1 MQELT
6 TFIKAGYACIQI
18 VTAEEERAILAI
30 NGSTRKALHHKTR
43 GAYDIWNWS
52 VTSGLR
58 HESGRLV
65 NGDREEKILTK
76 EPVTMLQHLLSVPER
91 SLVILKDFHM
101 FLKVPNPM
109 IIRLLKEAIAIGR
122 KTNRHLILI
131 GCQVNMQPELEKE
144 IQIMDLPMPSRDD
157 LKEVV
162 NSIAKSAKIGEM
174 NGETEAV
181 LSALAGLTTTE
192 ASDAISYSII
202 KSKKMDPAI
211 ISRVKSDTIRRNGI
225 VEIVDKDVS
234 LDDIGGLVSFKKHLI
249 NISGLFKPEAR
260 EYGIEQPASIIAVG
274 QAGTG
279 KSMSAMATK
288 TAFGLPLLRLEA
300 GRLFNM
306 YVGESE
312 RNWRNAFATA
322 KAIAPVILWMDEAE
336 ALFARSGSQRDCGA
350 GNGIVKTILQ
360 DMQMNSDGVFFIF
373 TSNDIDGFPDP
384 LIDRCKVWAFELP
397 TKDERESIWPI
408 HIKKRKRKPN
418 DYDVAMLAEKTDG
431 FSGRQIEQAWVE
443 AMTLAYN
450 DKRREPTNKDVSN
463 VLTQFVPTS
472 VTMRA
477 QIERRRER
485 LKGRAQSAS

>member
-1 MQELT
+1 
-6 TFIKAGYACIQI
+6 
-18 VTAEEERAILAI
+18 
-30 NGSTRKALHHKTR
+30 
-43 GAYDIWNWS
+43 
-52 VTSGLR
+52 
-58 HESGRLV
+58 
-65 NGDREEKILTK
+65 
-76 EPVTMLQHLLSVPER
+76 
-91 SLVILKDFHM
+91 
-101 FLKVPNPM
+101 
-109 IIRLLKEAIAIGR
+109 
-122 KTNRHLILI
+122 
-131 GCQVNMQPELEKE
+131 MQPELEKE

-162 NSIAKSAKIGEM
+162 QSIAKSAKIEM

-181 LSALAGLTTTE
+181 LSSLAGLTTTE

-202 KSKKMDPAI
+202 KSKKMDPKF
-211 ISRVKSDTIRRNGI
+211 ISQVKSDTIRRNGI
-225 VEIVDKDVS
+225 VEVVDKDVL
-234 LDDIGGLVSFKKHLI
+234 LDDIGGLASFKKHLV
-249 NISGLFKPEAR
+249 NISGLFKPDAR

-279 KSMSAMATK
+279 KSMSSMATK

-336 ALFARSGSQRDCGA
+336 ALFAKAGSARTDCGV
-350 GNGIVKTILQ
+350 GNSIVKTILQ
-360 DMQMNSDGVFFIF
+360 DMQMNSEGVFFIF

-397 TKDERESIWPI
+397 TKEERESIWSI
-408 HIKKRKRKPN
+408 HIKKRKRKPK
-418 DYDVAMLAEKTDG
+418 DYDVTALAEKTDG

-443 AMTLAYN
+443 AMTVAYN
-450 DKRREPTNKDVSN
+450 DKRREPTNKDVN
-463 VLTQFVPTS
+463 EVLRQFVPTS
-472 VTMRA
+472 ITMKA